1 MSHAAVFLGRPKL
14 YLNQGLNSQF
24 LPTVIKWCKR
34 EDSSSDPEALVLNMN
49 SKSLIHHLKLKVFIL
64 RKARI

>member
-1 MSHAAVFLGRPKL
+1 MSHAAFPDGPKPH
-14 YLNQGLNSQF
+14 LNEGLNNEF
-24 LPTVIKWCKR
+24 LQTVIKPCMR

-49 SKSLIHHLKLKVFIL
+49 SKSLIHYLKLKVFIL